1 VGKKTYDND
10 YDKLDLYIKQGEAYL
25 QLLAKTNAL
34 KNSRK
39 IEEVAQKVK
48 KAAKKLNKLA

>member
-1 VGKKTYDND
+1 MGKKTYDND

-48 KAAKKLNKLA
+48 KAAKKLNRLA

>member
-1 VGKKTYDND
+1 MGKKTYDND